1 MVDVEILQRNTI
13 VCKNIK
19 SNCRKNI
26 GQKPEN
32 RSIRKTGNQ
41 IESLHSISHRSAFHA
56 IVENCASIIIQSQ
69 ARRFLRRSP
78 KSRFMVTD
86 DTDKI
91 IVEPSA
97 TRMGNDTG
105 HTKEVIPD
113 FFDTLLSYCYSMG
126 VRVSALEVV
135 GLLKAMELLTIREY
149 ENVIFALNTL
159 EKEQT
164 HFAPEAQFRLRIFS
178 NEDLFKSDLYH
189 AWNLIHERVRR
200 NVDTIKLDS
209 RSIKSIFSVIQQNSR
224 IPIEAVQL
232 LRNNKYDAVSVQYF
246 LRHIGVEWK
255 KGDKFSLIETLQELN
270 QMKSIDLSL
279 KLRLRT
285 VFQFMKVLAHL
296 NLSMSCD
303 NDLNEVLCQSFW
315 KIVQLEEDLDVISK
329 TLHNTRTALT
339 ATKVKVETSET
350 LPIAESKPVIV
361 HRAYGAKLRKTDVGS
376 RTKEEHSCV
385 DRRAFPKV
393 STVDIVFKS
402 DSQDCNNSS
411 KHASTVEVRNRRVK
425 KNISKPKK
433 SLHNM
438 ARTSQNGRATGEKI
452 SSGKDMT
459 STTIDKSK
467 GDDIYEMANEKLNL
481 MLEKLNSRLGGT

>member
-1 MVDVEILQRNTI
+1 M
-13 VCKNIK
+13 
-19 SNCRKNI
+19 
-26 GQKPEN
+26 GQKPKN
-32 RSIRKTGNQ
+32 RNIRNTGDQ
-41 IESLHSISHRSAFHA
+41 IETLHSIGHRTAFHA

-78 KSRFMVTD
+78 RSRIMVTD
-86 DTDKI
+86 EANKI
-91 IVEPSA
+91 IVEPTE
-97 TRMGNDTG
+97 TRMDNDTCN
-105 HTKEVIPD
+105 TEEVIPD
-113 FFDTLLSYCYSMG
+113 SFDTLLSYCYSMG

-135 GLLKAMELLTIREY
+135 GLMKAMELLTIREY

-159 EKEQT
+159 EKE
-164 HFAPEAQFRLRIFS
+164 HLNFAPEPQYRLRIFS

-200 NVDTIKLDS
+200 NVETIKLAS
-209 RSIKSIFSVIQQNSR
+209 RSVKSIFSVIQQNSR
-224 IPIEAVQL
+224 IPIEAVHL

-246 LRHIGVEWK
+246 LRYIGVEWK
-255 KGDKFSLIETLQELN
+255 KGDKFSLLQTLQELN

-296 NLSMSCD
+296 NRSMSCD

-329 TLHNTRTALT
+329 TLNNTRVALT

-350 LPIAESKPVIV
+350 LPVAESKPLIV
-361 HRAYGAKLRKTDVGS
+361 NRAYGAKLRKTEVGS
-376 RTKEEHSCV
+376 RTKEEPTCV

-393 STVDIVFKS
+393 STVDIVFGS
-402 DSQDCNNSS
+402 DLQDCNYSS

-425 KNISKPKK
+425 KNVSKPKK
-433 SLHNM
+433 SLCNM
-438 ARTSQNGRATGEKI
+438 ARTSQNKRAAGEKI
-452 SSGKDMT
+452 SSGKGMA
-459 STTIDKSK
+459 SSTIDKSK
-467 GDDIYEMANEKLNL
+467 GNDIYEMANEKLNL